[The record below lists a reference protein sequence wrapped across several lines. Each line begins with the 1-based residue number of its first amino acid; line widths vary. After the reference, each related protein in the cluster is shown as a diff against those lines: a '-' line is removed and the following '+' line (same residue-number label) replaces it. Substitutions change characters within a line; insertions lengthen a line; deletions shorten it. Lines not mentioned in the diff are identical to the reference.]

1 MNDVKSGP
9 LLVGHSFSTKDILHL
24 HVAEEA
30 NLQGI
35 AMNIC
40 RSNDQ
45 NFTASG
51 VDFYVRASFTEMVG
65 WTVHSAVCREGDDV
79 LQIPP
84 KF

>member
-40 RSNDQ
+40 RGNDQ

-51 VDFYVRASFTEMVG
+51 VDF
-65 WTVHSAVCREGDDV
+65 
-79 LQIPP
+79 
-84 KF
+84 